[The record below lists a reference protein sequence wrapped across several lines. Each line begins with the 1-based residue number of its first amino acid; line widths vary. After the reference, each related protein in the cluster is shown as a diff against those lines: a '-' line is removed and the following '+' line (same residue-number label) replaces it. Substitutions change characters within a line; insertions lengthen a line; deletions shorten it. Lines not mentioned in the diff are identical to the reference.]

1 MSAAITLTLPDTVL
15 ERAQLWAQHSG
26 QPITEFLTETIA
38 LSLAPLGQVPPP
50 MSEWTDEEVASAAQ
64 LQLPPKDDRRLSVLL
79 ERQREGSLP
88 EREAVELHHL
98 MVAYQE
104 GLLRKAMALREAVR
118 RGLREPLQ
126 P

>member
-15 ERAQLWAQHSG
+15 ERAQLWAEHSG
-26 QPITEFLTETIA
+26 QPVTEFLTETIA
-38 LSLAPLGQVPPP
+38 LSLAPLGQAPPP
-50 MSEWTDEEVASAAQ
+50 TSEWTDDEVASTAQ
-64 LQLPPKDDRRLSVLL
+64 LELPVDDDRRLGKLL
-79 ERQREGSLP
+79 ERQRESNLS
-88 EREAVELHHL
+88 ETDAEELHRL